1 MKKRWDLKPMVD
13 LEQSRFTQKEREMQG
28 ARLNSG
34 FDLQTNKEYCEEKK
48 WGLKPTVDLISL
60 WNRKNC

>member
-1 MKKRWDLKPMVD
+1 
-13 LEQSRFTQKEREMQG
+13 MQG

-60 WNRKNC
+60 WNRKNCQEKRWGIDSMVELI